1 MNIALI
7 GYGKMGKVIEQIAL
21 ERGHTISF
29 IVNSQNKN
37 FTSEELKTSDVAI
50 EFTQPEFA
58 VKNMHRCFE
67 AQVPVVVGTTGWYD
81 KFEALK
87 KCCTE
92 HNGALLHATNFSLGV
107 NIFYE
112 INERLAAL
120 MSHQNQYTVKV
131 EETHHT
137 EKLDAPSGTAISISE
152 GIIANHNAYNSWSL
166 SGSETPNSKHQTP
179 NTKHHLSENL
189 QLSTFNFQLPIIA
202 HRLPNV
208 PGTHTVTYESSVDKL
223 EIIHEAKSRHG
234 FALGAVLAAEFIA
247 DKKGI
252 FTMKDLLKF

>member
-7 GYGKMGKVIEQIAL
+7 GYGKMGKVIEKIAL

-37 FTSEELKTSDVAI
+37 FTSEELKTSDVVI
-50 EFTQPEFA
+50 EFTRPEFA

-81 KFEALK
+81 KFEAVK

-92 HNGALLHATNFSLGV
+92 HNGTLLHATNFSLGV

-112 INERLAAL
+112 INQHLAAL
-120 MSHQNQYTVKV
+120 MSHQNQYNVKV

-137 EKLDAPSGTAISISE
+137 EKLDAPSGTAISIAE
-152 GIIANHNAYNSWSL
+152 GIIANHQEYNSWKLVTENFEL
-166 SGSETPNSKHQTP
+166 SN
-179 NTKHHLSENL
+179 LNL
-189 QLSTFNFQLPIIA
+189 QLPVFA

-208 PGTHTVTYESSVDKL
+208 PGTHTVTYESDIDKI
-223 EIIHEAKSRHG
+223 EITHEAKSRHG

>member
-7 GYGKMGKVIEQIAL
+7 GYGKMGKVIEKIAL
-21 ERGHTISF
+21 ERGHIISF

-37 FTSEELKTSDVAI
+37 FTSEELKTSDVVI
-50 EFTQPEFA
+50 EFTRPEFA

-81 KFEALK
+81 KFDAVK
-87 KCCTE
+87 NCCTE
-92 HNGALLHATNFSLGV
+92 HNGTLLHATNFSLGV

-112 INERLAAL
+112 INQHLAAL

-131 EETHHT
+131 EETHHS
-137 EKLDAPSGTAISISE
+137 EKLDAPSGTAISIAE
-152 GIIANHNAYNSWSL
+152 GIIANHQDYNSWSL
-166 SGSETPNSKHQTP
+166 SEPETL
-179 NTKHHLSENL
+179 NTKH
-189 QLSTFNFQLPIIA
+189 QLPIIA

-208 PGTHTVTYESSVDKL
+208 PGTHTVTYQSNVDKI
-223 EIIHEAKSRHG
+223 EITHEAKSRHG

>member
-1 MNIALI
+1 MKIALI

-21 ERGHTISF
+21 QRGHTISF

-37 FTSEELKTSDVAI
+37 FTSDELKSSDVAI
-50 EFTQPEFA
+50 EFTRPEFA

-67 AQVPVVVGTTGWYD
+67 VQVPVVVGTTGWYD
-81 KFEALK
+81 KFEAVK

-92 HNGALLHATNFSLGV
+92 HNGTLLHATNFSLGV

-112 INERLAAL
+112 INQHLAAL
-120 MSHQNQYTVKV
+120 MSHQNQYNVKV

-137 EKLDAPSGTAISISE
+137 EKLDAPSGTSISIAE
-152 GIIANHNAYNSWSL
+152 GIINNHSSYDSWSL
-166 SGSETPNSKHQTP
+166 SENTKHQTP
-179 NTKHHLSENL
+179 NTKH
-189 QLSTFNFQLPIIA
+189 QLPIIA

-208 PGTHTVTYESSVDKL
+208 PGTHTVTYESDIDKI
-223 EIIHEAKSRHG
+223 EITHEAKSRHG

>member
-1 MNIALI
+1 MKIALI

-37 FTSEELKTSDVAI
+37 FTSEELKSSDVAI
-50 EFTQPEFA
+50 EFTRPEFA

-81 KFEALK
+81 KFEAVK

-92 HNGALLHATNFSLGV
+92 HNGTLLHATNFSLGV

-120 MSHQNQYTVKV
+120 MSHQNQYIVKV

-137 EKLDAPSGTAISISE
+137 EKLDAPSGTAISIAE
-152 GIIANHNAYNSWSL
+152 GIINNHSSYDSWKLVTENFEPS
-166 SGSETPNSKHQTP
+166 TF
-179 NTKHHLSENL
+179 NL
-189 QLSTFNFQLPIIA
+189 QLPITA
-202 HRLPNV
+202 HRFPNV
-208 PGTHTVTYESSVDKL
+208 PGTHTVTYESEIDKI
-223 EIIHEAKSRHG
+223 EITHEAKSRHG

-247 DKKGI
+247 DKKGV

>member
-50 EFTQPEFA
+50 EFTRPEFA

-67 AQVPVVVGTTGWYD
+67 AEVPVVVGTTGWYD
-81 KFEALK
+81 KFEAVK

-137 EKLDAPSGTAISISE
+137 EKLDAPSGTAISIAE
-152 GIIANHNAYNSWSL
+152 GIIANHQTYNSWKL
-166 SGSETPNSKHQTP
+166 AE
-179 NTKHHLSENL
+179 ENFE
-189 QLSTFNFQLPIIA
+189 LSTLNFQLPIIA

-208 PGTHTVTYESSVDKL
+208 PGTHTVTYESNVDKL
-223 EIIHEAKSRHG
+223 EITHEAKSRHG

>member
-37 FTSEELKTSDVAI
+37 FTSEELKTSDVVI
-50 EFTQPEFA
+50 EFTRPEFA

-81 KFEALK
+81 KFEAVK

-92 HNGALLHATNFSLGV
+92 HNGTLLHATNFSLGV

-112 INERLAAL
+112 INQHLAAL

-137 EKLDAPSGTAISISE
+137 EKLDAPSGTAISIAE
-152 GIIANHNAYNSWSL
+152 GIIANHQEYNSWKLVTENFEL
-166 SGSETPNSKHQTP
+166 SN
-179 NTKHHLSENL
+179 LNL
-189 QLSTFNFQLPIIA
+189 QLPVLA

-208 PGTHTVTYESSVDKL
+208 PGTHTVTYESDIDKI
-223 EIIHEAKSRHG
+223 EITHEAKSRHG

>member
-137 EKLDAPSGTAISISE
+137 EKLDAPSGTAISIAE
-152 GIIANHNAYNSWSL
+152 GIIANHNAYNSWKL
-166 SGSETPNSKHQTP
+166 AE
-179 NTKHHLSENL
+179 ENFE
-189 QLSTFNFQLPIIA
+189 LSTLNFQLPIIA

-223 EIIHEAKSRHG
+223 EITHEAKSRYG

>member
-7 GYGKMGKVIEQIAL
+7 GYGKMGKVIEKIAL

-37 FTSEELKTSDVAI
+37 FTSEELKTSDVVI
-50 EFTQPEFA
+50 EFTRPEFA

-81 KFEALK
+81 KFDAVK
-87 KCCTE
+87 NCCTE
-92 HNGALLHATNFSLGV
+92 HNGTLLHATNFSLGV

-112 INERLAAL
+112 INQHLAAL

-137 EKLDAPSGTAISISE
+137 EKVDAPSGTAISIAE
-152 GIIANHNAYNSWSL
+152 GIIANHQEYNSWSL
-166 SGSETPNSKHQTP
+166 SGVETPNLKPST
-179 NTKHHLSENL
+179 LNL
-189 QLSTFNFQLPIIA
+189 QLPVLS

-208 PGTHTVTYESSVDKL
+208 PGTHTVTYESAIDKI
-223 EIIHEAKSRHG
+223 EITHEAKSRHG